1 MRGFPGS
8 SNGRTHGS
16 GPWYRGSNPCPG
28 TRWRYRLGVRT
39 DGSQPSDRGS
49 NPRSATTSS
58 PHFHLAAR
66 AFVIRRLAVVC
77 VLAIAAGCGAPSAER
92 ATGDVARAVE
102 AALAGGVRRSFRDST
117 SGVVASHG
125 RCGSPEPRPH
135 SCGAPT
141 CRGPEARSLP
151 PREGLG
157 ATSGSARASRPR
169 GRPMS
174 VLTRGFDRWS
184 SSPRRCAPSW
194 ALRPWV
200 SSPGRLHRLFSIS
213 TPYEGTSPYNPIKA
227 AKASAH

>member
-1 MRGFPGS
+1 MAA
-8 SNGRTHGS
+8 
-16 GPWYRGSNPCPG
+16 RGS
-28 TRWRYRLGVRT
+28 
-39 DGSQPSDRGS
+39 
-49 NPRSATTSS
+49 RSAL
-58 PHFHLAAR
+58 PGR
-66 AFVIRRLAVVC
+66 
-77 VLAIAAGCGAPSAER
+77 
-92 ATGDVARAVE
+92 
-102 AALAGGVRRSFRDST
+102 ALAGGVRRSFRDST

-141 CRGPEARSLP
+141 CRDPEARSLP

-184 SSPRRCAPSW
+184 SSPRRCTPSW

-200 SSPGRLHRLFSIS
+200 SSPGRLHRLISIS
-213 TPYEGTSPYNPIKA
+213 TPYEGTSFHLLSTSEYVPGVCRSTRS
-227 AKASAH
+227 SARSPGPHPVSLHEAPSHEPPLAILRICGRRHLKFAGTLEQRKEFLRGFVHEISID

>member
-1 MRGFPGS
+1 MAA
-8 SNGRTHGS
+8 
-16 GPWYRGSNPCPG
+16 RGS
-28 TRWRYRLGVRT
+28 
-39 DGSQPSDRGS
+39 
-49 NPRSATTSS
+49 RSAL
-58 PHFHLAAR
+58 PGR
-66 AFVIRRLAVVC
+66 
-77 VLAIAAGCGAPSAER
+77 
-92 ATGDVARAVE
+92 
-102 AALAGGVRRSFRDST
+102 ALAGGVRRSFRDST

-184 SSPRRCAPSW
+184 SSPRRGAPSW

-213 TPYEGTSPYNPIKA
+213 TPYEGTSDRVCWLLIRRLLEREVDQVERSKYLR
-227 AKASAH
+227 SAIEATDGLYLPLI